1 MLAAAVVPKF
11 LLALFSLILSTE
23 LALSGNLWMQ
33 PGYVPLTHSPGQWLG
48 RMILPWIAAAATQAG
63 VTARLTRTA
72 VLDVLGED
80 YLLTAHA
87 KGLRGRHIFWRHVL
101 RPAII
106 PVVASVGAGFGALL
120 GSAAIVDGPPSS
132 WSFLSGGA
140 PVACRSLL
148 DGAAPNTLNPHCRVL
163 VVSHNPS

>member
-87 KGLRGRHIFWRHVL
+87 KGLRGRHIFWRH
-101 RPAII
+101 
-106 PVVASVGAGFGALL
+106 
-120 GSAAIVDGPPSS
+120 
-132 WSFLSGGA
+132 
-140 PVACRSLL
+140 
-148 DGAAPNTLNPHCRVL
+148 GAAPGDHSRGRQCRRWLRRTTRVRGHC
-163 VVSHNPS
+163 